1 MAKPTQKGEV
11 DAVPYSNK
19 VFQVLLC
26 LDEATRK
33 RLFKYLR
40 SPYFVQSKPLLALCE
55 LLSKEIDNGHR
66 GFDRQKIWAKVFPGT
81 DYDDVNFRKCCS
93 DLLKHAKSFMAF
105 ELLAENPRRQSEG
118 TLEFVVE
125 HKVEP
130 LYKSCLQEAKDAANE
145 APYRSLNHF
154 KSSYAIER
162 HYFTMMD
169 FGVKVDTRANLEEI
183 SNSLDLFY
191 WIEKL
196 KICSSALSQQRTG
209 NQRYD
214 IKFGDDIVIHLRH
227 FNLEEIPEL
236 AIYYYSFLTLKEEE
250 NVAHYY
256 KLRKLLDQYGKLIP
270 QKDAVELIDSAL
282 HYCTGKMNKGSLEFH
297 QEFFDLFEDALKK
310 EVFFVKGELAV
321 WRFNNMI
328 AAALRLG
335 KIEWAEKFARTY
347 HKYLPQDTRENTYTF
362 NLARIYRFQ
371 GKYDMVLELLQNVDY
386 EDIGYNL
393 ISKMM
398 LLITYYELQEFDT
411 LLSFT
416 ESFKTFLIRHKNIPP
431 ARRQGYL
438 NLIKYTRKL
447 MRLNQHDKAAVAK
460 LRNEVS
466 QGKANIINHEWLLE
480 KLR

>member
-1 MAKPTQKGEV
+1 MSKSTQQGKVGTEQ
-11 DAVPYSNK
+11 YSNK
-19 VFQVLLC
+19 IFQTLAC
-26 LDEATRK
+26 LDEPTRK
-33 RLFKYLR
+33 RFSKYLR
-40 SPYFVQSKPLLALCE
+40 SPYFVQSKPLLTLCE
-55 LLSKEIDNGHR
+55 SLSREIEKGNS
-66 GFDRQKIWAKVFPGT
+66 GFNRQKIWEKLFPET
-81 DYDDVNFRKCCS
+81 SYDDVNFRKCCS
-93 DLLKHAKSFMAF
+93 DLLKHTKDFMAF
-105 ELLAENPRRQSEG
+105 ELLIDHPGRKSIG

-130 LYKSCLQEAKDAANE
+130 LYKNSLREAKE
-145 APYRSLNHF
+145 ASDEPQYRSLNHF
-154 KSSYAIER
+154 KSRYTIER

-169 FGVKVDTRANLEEI
+169 YGVRVDTRANLEEI
-183 SNSLDLFY
+183 SNNLDLFY

-209 NQRYD
+209 NQQYD
-214 IKFGDDIVIHLRH
+214 IKFGSDIISFLSN
-227 FNLEEIPEL
+227 FNLDEIPEL
-236 AIYYYSFLTLKEEE
+236 AIYYYSFLTLKEND
-250 NVAHYY
+250 NVEHYY

-270 QKDAVELIDSAL
+270 QKDAIELIDAAL

-335 KIEWAEKFARTY
+335 KIEWAEKFTRTY
-347 HKYLPQDTRENTYTF
+347 YVYLPQETRENTYSF
-362 NLARIYRFQ
+362 NLARVYRFQ
-371 GKYDMVLELLQNVDY
+371 GKYEMVLELLQNVDY
-386 EDIGYNL
+386 KDIGYNL

-398 LLITYYELQEFDT
+398 MLITYYELQEFDT

-416 ESFKTFLIRHKNIPP
+416 ESFKTFLTRHKNIPP
-431 ARRQGYL
+431 QRRQGYL

-447 MRLNQHDKAAVAK
+447 IRLNQHDKAAVAK
-460 LRNEVS
+460 LRDEIS
-466 QGKANIINHEWLLE
+466 LGRAGIINHEWLLE